1 MTVTVDD
8 GVGGVDDQTLQWDI
22 AAVNVDP
29 EVSNPGDQS
38 DNEADT
44 VSLTISATDAD
55 GDVLTYGATGLP
67 AGLTINP
74 STGQI
79 SGTIATGASTTS
91 PYTTQI
97 TITDATTT
105 IAITFTW
112 TVDNVVGAAPVVRYD
127 FVDGSGVTVS
137 DSGSGVPLDLTISD
151 PGAVSW
157 VSGGGLRVDSAT
169 VITSGGAATKVYD
182 AVAVSNEMTVEAW
195 VTPANVSQGGP
206 ARIVASA
213 VDPFARNFMLGQGAW
228 SSLADD
234 TFGARLRTTSSLS
247 GQPDLFTP
255 AGTATTDLTHVVMT
269 RTAAGAIAMYVNG
282 VVQGTQTRAGDFS
295 NWNRSYPL
303 VVANVGSG
311 ARPWVGTLCQIA
323 IYDQA
328 LDVSEVNDNYT
339 AGCAAGANTGPVL
352 DPIAGRSDAEG
363 DTVSVGVVAT
373 DDDGDVLTYDAT
385 GLPDGLT
392 IDASTG
398 TMSGTLSQTAAAAA
412 PYAVTVTVDDGRGGS
427 ASQSFDWAVTRS
439 MSTRYSTR
447 SGIVCRGSASL

>member
-1 MTVTVDD
+1 MTSTD
-8 GVGGVDDQTLQWDI
+8 G
-22 AAVNVDP
+22 
-29 EVSNPGDQS
+29 
-38 DNEADT
+38 
-44 VSLTISATDAD
+44 
-55 GDVLTYGATGLP
+55 
-67 AGLTINP
+67 
-74 STGQI
+74 
-79 SGTIATGASTTS
+79 SGNSTTS
-91 PYTTQI
+91 TPTQTQTTACEYPIDVVI
-97 TITDATTT
+97 TGDGNVTVVPDQAAYLPGTTVQLTAVSDPNASFAGWSGDVVDTAET
-105 IAITFTW
+105 IQVVVPSGPVALTASFT
-112 TVDNVVGAAPVVRYD
+112 TVLVGAAPVVRYD

-169 VITSGGAATKVYD
+169 VISSGGAATKVFD

-234 TFGARLRTTSSLS
+234 TFGARLRTTTAVK

-255 AGTATTDLTHVVMT
+255 AGTATTGLTHVVMT

-295 NWNRSYPL
+295 NWNLSYPL
-303 VVANVGSG
+303 VVANVGNG

-339 AGCAAGANTGPVL
+339 AGCAAAANTDPVL
-352 DPIAGRSDAEG
+352 DPIVGRSDAEG
-363 DTVSVGVVAT
+363 DTVSLFVSAT
-373 DDDGDVLTYDAT
+373 DDDGDVLSYRAT

-398 TMSGTLSQTAAAAA
+398 TMSGTLSQTAAATA

-427 ASQSFDWAVTRS
+427 ASQSFDWAVRH
-439 MSTRYSTR
+439 
-447 SGIVCRGSASL
+447 CR